1 MTERYRGMN
10 AAGTGTL
17 TDEDH
22 VWQSVN
28 DILLTPVGSRLMR
41 RNYGSLCPDLIDS
54 PQNDVTRLQLM
65 SAAVIALA
73 AWEPRIVLDTI
84 NVTYSASGA
93 VTATVRHADGNH
105 GKKHPRGDIKGRQC
119 QRLTS
124 HSCRSRPLSKN
135 STSRPFS
142 PR

>member
-17 TDEDH
+17 TDQDH

-28 DILLTPVGSRLMR
+28 DILLTPIGSRVMR
-41 RNYGSLCPDLIDS
+41 RNYGSMVPDLIDS

-73 AWEPRIVLDTI
+73 AWEPRIALDAI
-84 NVTYSASGA
+84 NIVYSATGA
-93 VTATVRHADGNH
+93 VTVEMSGL
-105 GKKHPRGDIKGRQC
+105 
-119 QRLTS
+119 LTET
-124 HSCRSRPLSKN
+124 LEK
-135 STSRPFS
+135 TTGAVTLKE
-142 PR
+142 

>member
-73 AWEPRIVLDTI
+73 AWEPRIVLDAI

-93 VTATVRHADGNH
+93 VTAELSGMLTETMEKSTRAVTL
-105 GKKHPRGDIKGRQC
+105 KGDA
-119 QRLTS
+119 
-124 HSCRSRPLSKN
+124 N
-135 STSRPFS
+135 ANN
-142 PR
+142 

>member
-10 AAGTGTL
+10 AADTGTL

-54 PQNDVTRLQLM
+54 PKNDVTRLQLM

-73 AWEPRIVLDTI
+73 AWEPRIVLDAI
-84 NVTYSASGA
+84 NIVYSASGA
-93 VTATVRHADGNH
+93 VTAELSGMLTESMEKSTRSVTLRGASNADN
-105 GKKHPRGDIKGRQC
+105 
-119 QRLTS
+119 
-124 HSCRSRPLSKN
+124 
-135 STSRPFS
+135 
-142 PR
+142 

>member
-1 MTERYRGMN
+1 MTTITALLSAAEAGRRAPDDRALSRYECE
-10 AAGTGTL
+10 GTGTL

-28 DILLTPVGSRLMR
+28 DILLTPVNTRMMR

-73 AWEPRIVLDTI
+73 AWEPRIALDAINMTI
-84 NVTYSASGA
+84 LLRA
-93 VTATVRHADGNH
+93 
-105 GKKHPRGDIKGRQC
+105 Q
-119 QRLTS
+119 
-124 HSCRSRPLSKN
+124 
-135 STSRPFS
+135 
-142 PR
+142 

>member
-22 VWQSVN
+22 
-28 DILLTPVGSRLMR
+28 VGSRLMR

-93 VTATVRHADGNH
+93 VTAALSGMLTETMEKSTRVVTL
-105 GKKHPRGDIKGRQC
+105 RGANAND
-119 QRLTS
+119 
-124 HSCRSRPLSKN
+124 
-135 STSRPFS
+135 
-142 PR
+142 